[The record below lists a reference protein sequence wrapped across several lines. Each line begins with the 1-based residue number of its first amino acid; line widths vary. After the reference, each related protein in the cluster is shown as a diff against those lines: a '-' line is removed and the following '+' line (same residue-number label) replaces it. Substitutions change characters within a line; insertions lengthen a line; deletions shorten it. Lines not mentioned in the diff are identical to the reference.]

1 MVEQDKK
8 QNSDDRNEITNS
20 PSRSDQ
26 EIIDDI
32 KKLDISS
39 DKKQDIIATM
49 EMYSGPIPHPK
60 ILAGYQAL
68 DPEAAKKIIDNGIEE
83 SKHRRELESK
93 RQKRRGRLSW
103 AALIFLF
110 IFMIVFIL
118 CSFILILKGHK
129 ISGTIF
135 AGTAFLVFASTMY
148 EGVLQLSD
156 NSDRKSDETKSSK

>member
-156 NSDRKSDETKSSK
+156 NSDRTKSSK

>member
-8 QNSDDRNEITNS
+8 QNSDDGNEITNS
-20 PSRSDQ
+20 PSRPDQ

-32 KKLDISS
+32 NKLDISS

-83 SKHRRELESK
+83 SRHRRELESK

-110 IFMIVFIL
+110 IFIL